1 MRSDSITI
9 ETAVDL
15 LESGE
20 ISSEKLNSPVRR
32 SPLPSGVTEK
42 RVLRDVVIIALPS
55 LVELVLTQL
64 TGIADQIMVGRL
76 PGREGVL
83 ALSAVGLAAQPK
95 FLLMTMIQALNVGA
109 TALIAR
115 FRGQQDRAK
124 ANRVF
129 SQAIAL
135 NLIISTVFML
145 LGIVLAEPLIRFM
158 SGEGK
163 LEEATIKA
171 GVDYFLIQMYGFI
184 PLCVGFTITAS
195 LRGIGETKL
204 PLFYNSLANVINL
217 FFNYVMI
224 YGRLGCPKLGVVG
237 ASIATVI
244 GQTAAFV
251 IAMAVVFDKKRYINL
266 RIKEKFRFDL
276 PLIRSLASI
285 GVPSM
290 IEQLL
295 LRAGIIIYTRTVAGL
310 GEVMYATHQV
320 LMSVQAMTFMIG
332 QAFANAATTLMG
344 QSLGKRRYDMAAVYM
359 RRTRMIGIL
368 SGVLLG
374 ALAILLRRELIAVFN
389 DTPEVIETGAGIL
402 FLLAFSQPFQS
413 DQFIVSGG
421 LRGAGD
427 TRYTAVVIAVTVLG
441 VRSGLGLL
449 AVKVFNWGL
458 WGAWIALMADQLLRS
473 ALMALRYRSGNTKKT
488 AAIRFASADRS

>member
-15 LESGE
+15 IESGE
-20 ISSEKLNSPVRR
+20 ISSGELNSPVRR

-42 RVLRDVVIIALPS
+42 RVLRDVVVIALPS

-135 NLIISTVFML
+135 NLMISTVFML

-163 LEEATIKA
+163 LEETTIKA

-204 PLFYNSLANVINL
+204 PLFYNTLANVINL

-224 YGRLGCPKLGVVG
+224 YGRLGCPKLG
-237 ASIATVI
+237 ASESRTLR
-244 GQTAAFV
+244 G
-251 IAMAVVFDKKRYINL
+251 MAV
-266 RIKEKFRFDL
+266 
-276 PLIRSLASI
+276 A
-285 GVPSM
+285 
-290 IEQLL
+290 
-295 LRAGIIIYTRTVAGL
+295 YT
-310 GEVMYATHQV
+310 
-320 LMSVQAMTFMIG
+320 F
-332 QAFANAATTLMG
+332 F
-344 QSLGKRRYDMAAVYM
+344 GKNFF
-359 RRTRMIGIL
+359 T
-368 SGVLLG
+368 S
-374 ALAILLRRELIAVFN
+374 
-389 DTPEVIETGAGIL
+389 
-402 FLLAFSQPFQS
+402 S
-413 DQFIVSGG
+413 
-421 LRGAGD
+421 
-427 TRYTAVVIAVTVLG
+427 
-441 VRSGLGLL
+441 
-449 AVKVFNWGL
+449 
-458 WGAWIALMADQLLRS
+458 
-473 ALMALRYRSGNTKKT
+473 
-488 AAIRFASADRS
+488 

>member
-15 LESGE
+15 IESGE
-20 ISSEKLNSPVRR
+20 ISSGELNSPVRR

-42 RVLRDVVIIALPS
+42 RVLRDVVVIALPS

-135 NLIISTVFML
+135 NLMISTVFML

-163 LEEATIKA
+163 LEETTIKA

-204 PLFYNSLANVINL
+204 PLFYNTLANVINL

-295 LRAGIIIYTRTVAGL
+295 LRAGIIIYTRTV
-310 GEVMYATHQV
+310 
-320 LMSVQAMTFMIG
+320 MIG

-473 ALMALRYRSGNTKKT
+473 ALMALRYRSGKWKKT
-488 AAIRFASADRS
+488 AAIRFASADKS

>member
-42 RVLRDVVIIALPS
+42 RVLRDVVVIALPS

-368 SGVLLG
+368 SGALLG

-473 ALMALRYRSGNTKKT
+473 ALMALRYRSGKWKKT

>member
-15 LESGE
+15 IESGE
-20 ISSEKLNSPVRR
+20 ISSGELNSPVRR

-42 RVLRDVVIIALPS
+42 RVLRDVVVIALPS

-135 NLIISTVFML
+135 NLMISTVFML

-163 LEEATIKA
+163 LEETTIKA

-204 PLFYNSLANVINL
+204 PLFYNTLANVINL

-251 IAMAVVFDKKRYINL
+251 IAMAVVFDKKQYINL

-449 AVKVFNWGL
+449 AVKVFDWGL

-473 ALMALRYRSGNTKKT
+473 ALMALRYRSGKWKKT
-488 AAIRFASADRS
+488 AAIRFASADKS